1 MVIDS
6 KFYDLFGIYLY
17 NMQMAKA
24 IHASKYVECSALTN
38 EGIQGVFEEAISA
51 YQGSIDESL
60 LCPLCYKQTSDKTQK
75 TCSIFKNWN
84 NKCFK
89 KSQGLLKANQK

>member
-1 MVIDS
+1 MTYS
-6 KFYDLFGIYLY
+6 AFIYIMCIFLQG
-17 NMQMAKA
+17 MQMAKA

-75 TCSIFKNWN
+75 KCSIFKKWN
-84 NKCFK
+84 NKRFK